1 MHSTKFL
8 TVAALSSVAIAQVAL
23 PIPTEDAQALESL
36 IQGAI
41 PSEYKTLIPSV
52 CPPQPHFL
60 PRGRAKVQSAATN
73 PSLVSQETQVVDALA
88 AYVTSVTAA
97 PEFFSAIAALET
109 AVPLSAVAAIGAN
122 PEDFIMELA
131 TGTIPSWF
139 TAIPSSVIDY
149 VESIGEQALSLV
161 EAGTGISAL
170 PDGAVSE
177 VEASATAAYAGAQI
191 GAYGIYA
198 TGGYAHPTG
207 TGYGGYAHPT
217 GTGAY
222 YPYPTGSGVS
232 GGFAAPTGNSS
243 VVPYSPS
250 PIPEVFPGAASPRN
264 IAVGA
269 AAVVAGV
276 VAVLAL

>member
-1 MHSTKFL
+1 M
-8 TVAALSSVAIAQVAL
+8 
-23 PIPTEDAQALESL
+23 
-36 IQGAI
+36 
-41 PSEYKTLIPSV
+41 
-52 CPPQPHFL
+52 
-60 PRGRAKVQSAATN
+60 
-73 PSLVSQETQVVDALA
+73 
-88 AYVTSVTAA
+88 TSVTAQ
-97 PEFFSAIAALET
+97 PEFSSAIAALET

-139 TAIPSSVIDY
+139 TAIPTSVVNY

-170 PDGAVSE
+170 PEGAVSE
-177 VEASATAAYAGAQI
+177 VEGSATAAYAGAT
-191 GAYGIYA
+191 GSYGVYA
-198 TGGYAHPTG
+198 TGGYA
-207 TGYGGYAHPT
+207 YPT

-222 YPYPTGSGVS
+222 YPTGSGVS
-232 GGFAAPTGNSS
+232 SGFAAPTGNSS

-264 IAVGA
+264 MAVG
-269 AAVVAGV
+269 VVVMVAGV